1 MSKDVQPVLPF
12 NKDDYLQTL
21 EPDAKESRA
30 QWRELSK
37 NEIMRPIYNMP
48 LDYSRELAYKRLK
61 VISDA
66 KVLSIYD
73 FGKEPGR
80 VFAAHEMAGMIDSS

>member
-1 MSKDVQPVLPF
+1 
-12 NKDDYLQTL
+12 
-21 EPDAKESRA
+21 
-30 QWRELSK
+30 
-37 NEIMRPIYNMP
+37 MRPVYDMP

-73 FGKEPGR
+73 FGTNPGR
-80 VFAAHEMAGMIDSS
+80 VFAAHEMSGMIDSS